1 MRMVELSRAV
11 WGIALLAATRP
22 LLRTMRTAAD
32 TPAVVTARV
41 LGARQVLQ
49 ALVTTVRPSR
59 TIRLVG
65 AGADALHALTAIGL
79 AAGSRPRRVPGLV
92 ETGLAAA
99 WIAPVLMSRP
109 VSSARPIAAPRSSGR
124 VRGRAGPRHRCR
136 RVPASA
142 R

>member
-1 MRMVELSRAV
+1 MRIVELSRAA
-11 WGIALLAATRP
+11 WGIALLAAPRP
-22 LLRTMRTAAD
+22 VLRTMRTPTD

-41 LGARQVLQ
+41 LGTRQVLQ
-49 ALVTTVRPSR
+49 ALATTVRPTR
-59 TIRLVG
+59 TVRLLG

-79 AAGSRPRRVPGLV
+79 AARSRPRRVPGLI

-109 VSSARPIAAPRSSGR
+109 VSSARPIAAPHSTGR